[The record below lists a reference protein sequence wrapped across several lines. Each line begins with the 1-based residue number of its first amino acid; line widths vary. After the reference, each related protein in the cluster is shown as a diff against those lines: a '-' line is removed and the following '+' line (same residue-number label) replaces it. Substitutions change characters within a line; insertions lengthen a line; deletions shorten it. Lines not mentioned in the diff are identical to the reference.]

1 MRRRS
6 GNDQGQLK
14 YEGLIEVDKILPKV
28 QDVLQ
33 DNSKRGTAAPGVE
46 ICICCCEFSIRI
58 PRTTK
63 ERRKERD
70 KRACDRSA
78 FVTIFSCFAHPC
90 HVPVA
95 IGIQRATDGSFIHPR
110 MPSRLLM
117 TTCTQQVAD
126 GPSRP
131 FSIATQRSFPL
142 APNNINYH
150 PHMPCHCRSEHLHQR
165 AAHRPSCSFGITPQ
179 QSLIIPHRKSP
190 TLALSLPGDHLLP
203 ESGWR
208 TSLVQEP

>member
-1 MRRRS
+1 MDYNIVSVANENSRLNSPSVRRRS

-78 FVTIFSCFAHPC
+78 FVTIFSCFTHPW
-90 HVPVA
+90 
-95 IGIQRATDGSFIHPR
+95 
-110 MPSRLLM
+110 
-117 TTCTQQVAD
+117 
-126 GPSRP
+126 SRP
-131 FSIATQRSFPL
+131 SG
-142 APNNINYH
+142 H
-150 PHMPCHCRSEHLHQR
+150 WH
-165 AAHRPSCSFGITPQ
+165 
-179 QSLIIPHRKSP
+179 
-190 TLALSLPGDHLLP
+190 P
-203 ESGWR
+203 ESDRRVVHTPTHALPPPNDYLHPTSGRWTFSSIQHRDPAIISTR
-208 TSLVQEP
+208 TQ